1 MTENLDKMLSSSI
14 TEGLTRLTQL
24 TNLSIAFKHHHDFYE
39 LRAKEKRTAVDYYL
53 AGKEHKEYLQD
64 ELNHWKD
71 YSQKLIGYYESQP
84 LC

>member
-1 MTENLDKMLSSSI
+1 MTENLDKILSTSV

-39 LRAKEKRTAVDYYL
+39 MRAKEKRTAVDYHL
-53 AGKEHKEYLQD
+53 AGKTHGEYLRD
-64 ELNHWKD
+64 EIDHWKQ
-71 YSQKLIGYYESQP
+71 YSAKWIGYYESQP